1 MSNCFAITIN
11 KSFRLSRELFTSL
24 AKTGEIATYCQANA
38 IMTLKEYAEDYARPA
53 TREAAKK
60 VIDAEI
66 PKIVHE
72 KIRKASVIRLK
83 KIEEGERDFRF

>member
-1 MSNCFAITIN
+1 
-11 KSFRLSRELFTSL
+11 
-24 AKTGEIATYCQANA
+24 
-38 IMTLKEYAEDYARPA
+38 MTLKEYAEDYARPA

-83 KIEEGERDFRF
+83 KIEEGERNFRF